1 LPPAHGLSAIARGYL
16 ASGPPFLSPES
27 VISDLPHDPY
37 AALRVQ
43 DFRRFI
49 TCLVLQTLATMMQS
63 VVVGWQVYQ
72 VTRDPLALG
81 LIGLAEAVP
90 FITVALP
97 AGQVADRFDR
107 RRVCLAALVVLAG
120 CSGGLF
126 WLTAGGL
133 LHRGTVWAVYTII
146 FVSGIA
152 RSFLLPTRT
161 ALSADLIPR
170 ETYLNAI
177 TWRSVTWQF
186 AAVAGPALGGLLLG
200 FAGAAIS
207 YGVAAVLLGLSWLA
221 LAGVE
226 ARPHP
231 AAGEGAGGLS
241 GLLQGVHFLRRQPL
255 LLGAFTL
262 DLFSVLFAGAEA
274 LLPVFAAEILHV
286 GAQGL
291 GILRAAPAAGS
302 VLMSVYLSH
311 RPLRSR
317 AGRTLLV
324 SVALYGLCIS
334 GFGLSV
340 SFPVS
345 VLLLG
350 LSGMFDNVSVVMR
363 STLLQTLTP
372 RHVLGRVAA
381 VNAIFIGS
389 SNEIGAFESGV
400 AARLLGAVPAVVLG
414 GLVPILVVGAIA
426 WRVPTLRRLE
436 TVT

>member
-1 LPPAHGLSAIARGYL
+1 MTDAAPA
-16 ASGPPFLSPES
+16 E
-27 VISDLPHDPY
+27 HDPY
-37 AALRVQ
+37 AALRVA

-63 VVVGWQVYQ
+63 VVVGWQVYRI
-72 VTRDPLALG
+72 TRDPLALG
-81 LIGLAEAVP
+81 LVGLAEALP
-90 FITVALP
+90 FIAMALP

-107 RRVCLAALVVLAG
+107 RRVCLAALLVLTG
-120 CSGGLF
+120 CAGGLF

-133 LHRGTVWAVYTII
+133 LHQGTVWMVYVII
-146 FVSGIA
+146 FISGIA
-152 RSFLLPTRT
+152 RAFLQPTRT
-161 ALSADLIPR
+161 ALSADLVPR

-177 TWRSVTWQF
+177 TWRSSTWQF
-186 AAVAGPALGGLLLG
+186 AAVAGPAAGGLLLG
-200 FAGAAIS
+200 FAGAAVT
-207 YGVAAVLLGLSWLA
+207 YAAGSLLLAASWVA
-221 LAGVE
+221 LARVE

-231 AAGEGAGGLS
+231 AAGNLAAGLT
-241 GLLQGVHFLRRQPL
+241 GLLDGIRFLRGQPV

-274 LLPVFAAEILHV
+274 LLPVFALEILHV

-302 VLMSVYLSH
+302 VLMSLYLSYH
-311 RPLRSR
+311 PLRSR
-317 AGRTLLV
+317 AGRTMLL

-334 GFGLSV
+334 GFGLSL
-340 SFPVS
+340 SFPLS
-345 VLLLG
+345 VLLLA

-363 STLLQTLTP
+363 GTLLQTQTP
-372 RHVLGRVAA
+372 REVLGRVAA

-400 AARLLGAVPAVVLG
+400 AARLVGTVPAVVLG
-414 GLVPILVVGAIA
+414 GLVPILVVCAIA

-436 TVT
+436 KIA